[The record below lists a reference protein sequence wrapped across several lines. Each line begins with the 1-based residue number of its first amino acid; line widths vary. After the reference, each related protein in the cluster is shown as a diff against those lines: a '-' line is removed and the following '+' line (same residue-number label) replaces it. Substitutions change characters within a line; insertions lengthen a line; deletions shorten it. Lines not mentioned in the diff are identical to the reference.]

1 MELKKKTVMWGS
13 FSHGLPK
20 TSHRL
25 EPGGIKSN
33 TYAENFGNGWR

>member
-1 MELKKKTVMWGS
+1 MWGS
-13 FSHGLPK
+13 FPHGLPK